1 MFKLEL
7 IPTNMPRIIKLQYK
21 AVLKSFFGNL
31 KRRENKRNIKEAT
44 NGAIMIPNMLKK
56 KINTTDDVL
65 FNKFILFIKKF
76 SFTKCGSN
84 RYFYQVFWQFLKNAA
99 SPLAGEPHQSG
110 RRIFAAEGGEGKPPD

>member
-31 KRRENKRNIKEAT
+31 KRRENKHNIREAT
-44 NGAIMIPNMLKK
+44 NGAIMIPNMLKE

-65 FNKFILFIKKF
+65 FSKFILF
-76 SFTKCGSN
+76 
-84 RYFYQVFWQFLKNAA
+84 Y
-99 SPLAGEPHQSG
+99 
-110 RRIFAAEGGEGKPPD
+110 